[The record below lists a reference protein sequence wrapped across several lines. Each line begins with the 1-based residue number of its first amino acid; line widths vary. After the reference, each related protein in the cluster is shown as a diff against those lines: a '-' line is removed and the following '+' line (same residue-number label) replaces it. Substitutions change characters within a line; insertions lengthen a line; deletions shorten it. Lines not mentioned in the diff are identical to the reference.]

1 MISPSVSLTA
11 FLSPL
16 SGVRPSKADD
26 YLCTGVAVK
35 DLGPRKIWATE
46 FQAIASGNRAHHMII
61 SRCKSPV
68 KKGYGATWD
77 CAHHAMCSDSKI
89 MFAWAKHAQ
98 PTKLPADVGFQLEAD
113 DYIVLQVH
121 YARPVNVADHS
132 GIAITVVDKAPAF
145 TAGMFLLYRSQ
156 LNIPANTPSVHGD
169 VNCQANI
176 R

>member
-1 MISPSVSLTA
+1 M
-11 FLSPL
+11 FLSLQLCPL

-35 DLGPRKIWATE
+35 DLVQDRKIWATE
-46 FQAIASGNRAHHMII
+46 FRAIARGNMAHHMII

-68 KKGYGATWD
+68 KKGEGATWD
-77 CAHHAMCSDSKI
+77 CAHHAMCRDSSKI

-98 PTKLPADVGFQLEAD
+98 PTKLPGDVGFQLEEE

-121 YARPVNVADHS
+121 YAHPLREADHS
-132 GIAITVVDKAPAF
+132 GIAITVVDKAPLY
-145 TAGMFLLYRSQ
+145 TAGMFLLLRSH
-156 LNIPANTPSVHGD
+156 LNIPPNTPSVHGD

-176 R
+176 K

>member
-11 FLSPL
+11 FLSL

-26 YLCTGVAVK
+26 YLCTVVAVR
-35 DLGPRKIWATE
+35 DLGPRKIWATA

-68 KKGYGATWD
+68 KKGSGATWD
-77 CAHHAMCSDSKI
+77 CAQHAMCSDSKI
-89 MFAWAKHAQ
+89 MFGWANHAK

-121 YARPVNVADHS
+121 YAARVLTF
-132 GIAITVVDKAPAF
+132 AIENQRKARNA
-145 TAGMFLLYRSQ
+145 
-156 LNIPANTPSVHGD
+156 PSRGLWVP
-169 VNCQANI
+169 
-176 R
+176 